1 MEFIISVV
9 EVVLGV
15 LVGKIRVDGENVGLI
30 RIRKVWPDFQNK
42 GLTGKMVRMP
52 IFSTEKK
59 ILGRRIWGLVCC
71 FWKVPNYLLSCY
83 YRL

>member
-15 LVGKIRVDGENVGLI
+15 LVGEIRVDGENVGLI

-42 GLTGKMVRMP
+42 GLIGKMVRMP
-52 IFSTEKK
+52 IFSGEKK
-59 ILGRRIWGLVCC
+59 ILRRRTWDLLYC
-71 FWKVPNYLLSCY
+71 FWEVPNYLLSCNF
-83 YRL
+83 RL